1 MDYAQMKAEKDARL
15 AEHNEKYESQLRLQ
29 RFIESLERDNDN
41 IRNADN
47 ITTNRQKRRAKKL
60 IKINDKDI
68 KTHKKA
74 LEALPPVPPF
84 K

>member
-15 AEHNEKYESQLRLQ
+15 AGYNEKYEPQLRLQ
-29 RFIESLERDNDN
+29 RFIDSLEKDNDD
-41 IRNADN
+41 IRNAD
-47 ITTNRQKRRAKKL
+47 ITTSREKRRANKL

-68 KTHKKA
+68 KKHKKA
-74 LEALPPVPPF
+74 LKALPPLPAF